1 MFLRECYI
9 GYYDH
14 KREDNRNKIT
24 YNVFDVIKFSN
35 VSTDTTVIM
44 NEQMLNKSSV
54 ICLKIPI
61 KQDLRK

>member
-24 YNVFDVIKFSN
+24 YNVFDVINFSN

-54 ICLKIPI
+54 ICLEIPI

>member
-1 MFLRECYI
+1 MMFLRECYTS
-9 GYYDH
+9 YYNH

-24 YNVFDVIKFSN
+24 YNVFDVIKFSFNFSN
-35 VSTDTTVIM
+35 VSTDTAVIM

-61 KQDLRK
+61 K

>member
-1 MFLRECYI
+1 MFLRECCI

-54 ICLKIPI
+54 ICLEIPI

>member
-54 ICLKIPI
+54 ICLEIPI

>member
-1 MFLRECYI
+1 MMFLRECYI
-9 GYYDH
+9 SYYNY

-24 YNVFDVIKFSN
+24 YNAFDVIKFSFNFSN
-35 VSTDTTVIM
+35 VSTDTAVIM

-61 KQDLRK
+61 K